1 MPKCGMFKVKFI
13 LKRKDNHNQRIGTT
27 FCNIYIIITIKHNF
41 QSMNHIKILISQKS
55 ESTNCMS

>member
-1 MPKCGMFKVKFI
+1 MFKVKFI